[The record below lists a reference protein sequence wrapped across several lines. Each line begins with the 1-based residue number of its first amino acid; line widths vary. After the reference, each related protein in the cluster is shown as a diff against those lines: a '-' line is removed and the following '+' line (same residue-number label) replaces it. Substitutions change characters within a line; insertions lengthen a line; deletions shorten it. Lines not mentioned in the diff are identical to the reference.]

1 MDTMIKKA
9 CQNPTD
15 EGLNECGLSVGSKCV
30 ADRSNTFIITPDFIR
45 KLKIVGCKSYSKYM
59 EWNDG
64 NTDTVQG
71 LPEHEMVEG
80 RTSSGSGVTERSN
93 REDNGTTPMRS
104 LQESGADQRG
114 YTDNFGSIEYDM
126 TRKRLLC
133 FVCSKPA
140 VALGE
145 DGIYL
150 CDYCHERRKAGKPLS
165 KMMDE
170 AEAKN
175 DKGTMS

>member
-114 YTDNFGSIEYDM
+114 YTDNFGSAHCDIM
-126 TRKRLLC
+126 ARRSLVC
-133 FVCSKPA
+133 FICGKPA
-140 VALGE
+140 CAKTE
-145 DGIYL
+145 DSIYL
-150 CDYCHERRKAGKPLS
+150 CFECNDRRKAGKSLG
-165 KMMDE
+165 KLKDE
-170 AEAKN
+170 FEGKA
-175 DKGTMS
+175 